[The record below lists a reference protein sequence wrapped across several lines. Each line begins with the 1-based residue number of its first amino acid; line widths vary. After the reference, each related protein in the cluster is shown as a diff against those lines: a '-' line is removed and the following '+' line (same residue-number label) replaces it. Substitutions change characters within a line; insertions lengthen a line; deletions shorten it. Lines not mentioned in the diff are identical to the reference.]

1 MSAPISSSAA
11 SSPTTASAPSASPS
25 VGPLPSGPSPKAPAA
40 EGRVILLT
48 GVAGFIGMH
57 TAWRLLDAGYRV
69 VGVDNVDDYYPP
81 ELKEARL
88 AWLQTHSRAAAL
100 TVARVDLCDEAG
112 IAAVF
117 DAHPIDA
124 VIHLAA
130 QAGVRFSMIE
140 PLRYARSNLLGMTV
154 VLEACRHR
162 KVRHLVYA
170 SSSSVY
176 GDRANPPFRESDV
189 VDSPASFYAA
199 TKRSNELMVQS
210 YASLFRLRA
219 TGLRLFTVY
228 GPWGRPDMAPW
239 LFTERIL
246 RDRPIDVFGEGRPRR
261 DFTFVSDA
269 ADNILR
275 LLDRPLADDPDQVD
289 HRVVNLGSDNPVPV
303 STLIEIIERETG
315 CTARRRFKP
324 LPPGD
329 VGLTA
334 SDPTLLESLG
344 GQRPRTDLAVG
355 MASFIQWYRA
365 HPELVERIWRAREPA
380 GA

>member
-1 MSAPISSSAA
+1 MSPPISSAPDPSPPGFSPDSPPVPG
-11 SSPTTASAPSASPS
+11 SSGSAPETR
-25 VGPLPSGPSPKAPAA
+25 AA
-40 EGRVILLT
+40 ARTILLT

-88 AWLQTHSRAAAL
+88 TWLKTHPGASAL

-117 DAHPIDA
+117 AAHPVEA

-130 QAGVRFSMIE
+130 QAGVRFSMTE
-140 PLRYARSNLLGMTV
+140 PLRYARSNLVGTTV

-176 GDRANPPFRESDV
+176 GDRANAPFRESDV

-210 YASLFRLRA
+210 YASLYRLRA

-246 RDRPIDVFGEGRPRR
+246 RDQPIDVYGEGKPRR
-261 DFTFVSDA
+261 DFTYVSDA
-269 ADNILR
+269 ADNIVR
-275 LLDRPLADDPDQVD
+275 LLDRPLVDDPGQVD

-315 CTARRRFKP
+315 CVARRRFKP

-344 GQRPRTDLAVG
+344 GQRPQTTLAKG
-355 MASFIQWYRA
+355 MGDFIQWYRA
-365 HPELVERIWRAREPA
+365 YPELVERIWQAREPA
-380 GA
+380 RG

>member
-1 MSAPISSSAA
+1 MSATDHDHSLTGESAVPVLHPDIA
-11 SSPTTASAPSASPS
+11 PTGT
-25 VGPLPSGPSPKAPAA
+25 GD
-40 EGRVILLT
+40 RTILLT
-48 GVAGFIGMH
+48 GIAGFIGMH
-57 TAWRLLDAGYRV
+57 TARRLLDAGYRV
-69 VGVDNVDDYYPP
+69 VGVDSVDDYYPT

-88 AWLQTHSRAAAL
+88 ATLQAHPKAGAL

-112 IAAVF
+112 VTAVF
-117 DAHPIDA
+117 EAHPVDD

-140 PLRYARSNLLGMTV
+140 PLRYARSNLLGTTV
-154 VLEACRHR
+154 ILEACRHR

-210 YASLFRLRA
+210 YASLYRLRA

-239 LFTERIL
+239 IFTERIL
-246 RDRPIDVFGEGRPRR
+246 RDQPIDVFGEGRPRR
-261 DFTFVSDA
+261 DFTYVDDA
-269 ADNILR
+269 ADNIVR
-275 LLDRPLADDPDQVD
+275 LLNRPLPDDPDTVD
-289 HRVVNLGSDNPVPV
+289 HRVVNLGSDNPEPV

-315 CTARRRFKP
+315 CVARCRFKP

-334 SDPTLLESLG
+334 SDPTLLEALG
-344 GQRPRTDLAVG
+344 GQRPRIPLAEG
-355 MASFIQWYRA
+355 MASFIDWYRS
-365 HPELVERIWRAREPA
+365 HPDLVDRIWRARTPA
-380 GA
+380 SA